1 MKKNI
6 FYVASLTLGLL
17 AATSCS
23 DDNGGTT
30 GPTDPTDDGGALNCV
45 EQIIDGCLDIADEV
59 GNAKIGDPLT
69 MYNSGNQVGALY
81 AVESWYSWHS
91 REDYSNNIISIYNA
105 LTGTRGEQSVSNNQ
119 LDLSQMNASENSIY
133 TVVSSVNP
141 DLANATM
148 EAVKAAHDAILA
160 IPQPFRNH
168 INSNEA
174 LAAQAACAEDL
185 TDALRS
191 LKSYIQTTNDINTN
205 AVLDPVVAQ
214 YVDVVVLP
222 TYRDLRDRN
231 RDLYDAVAAFQ
242 QNPSD
247 DAFAAV
253 CDAWMVAREPWE
265 TSEAFL
271 FGPVADEGLDP
282 NMDSWPLDQDAIVNV
297 LTNGDFGQLE
307 WDGDFLVDENGDPIE
322 SIANAQAV
330 RGFHTLE
337 FLAFRNGVARTLTD
351 VKDANDE
358 RDYVYSDANP
368 ANWGAYMVAVASLL
382 RTDSD
387 NLYAYWNDS
396 YKGGDSYAK
405 RFKEHNIN

>member
-6 FYVASLTLGLL
+6 LYVAGLALGML
-17 AATSCS
+17 AVTSCS
-23 DDNGGTT
+23 EENNGGTDPVT
-30 GPTDPTDDGGALNCV
+30 PTDSGALNCV
-45 EQIIDGCLDIADEV
+45 EQIIDGCLDIANEV
-59 GNAKIGDPLT
+59 GEAKIGDPLNL
-69 MYNSGNQVGALY
+69 YNSGRTTEALY

-105 LTGTRGEQSVSNNQ
+105 LTGTRGEQVVVNNQ
-119 LDLSQMNASENSIY
+119 LDLGQMDAAANSIY
-133 TVVSSVNP
+133 AVVRSVNAT
-141 DLANATM
+141 LADETM
-148 EAVKAAHDAILA
+148 EAVAAAHDAILA

-168 INSNEA
+168 INSQEA
-174 LAAQAACAEDL
+174 LDAQRACADL
-185 TDALRS
+185 YEALES
-191 LKSYIQTTNDINTN
+191 LKGYIERTADINSN
-205 AVLDPVVAQ
+205 EVLDPVVAN

-231 RDLYDAVAAFQ
+231 RELYDAVAAFQ
-242 QNPSD
+242 QSPSD
-247 DAFAAV
+247 DAFAKV

-307 WDGDFLVDENGDPIE
+307 WDGDFLTDENGDPIE
-322 SIANAQAV
+322 NIANAQSV

-351 VKDANDE
+351 TKDANDT
-358 RDYVYSDANP
+358 RDYVYTDANP
-368 ANWGAYMVAVASLL
+368 DNWGAYMVAVASLL

-387 NLYAYWNDS
+387 NLYTYWNDS